1 MAENIHHKTMKR
13 TKTESA
19 FSVSRMKPMHFRVW
33 NILHELNESLQ
44 DCAKGE
50 KDSECTV
57 ATERYGSVPKPSEQP
72 L

>member
-1 MAENIHHKTMKR
+1 
-13 TKTESA
+13 
-19 FSVSRMKPMHFRVW
+19 MHFRVW